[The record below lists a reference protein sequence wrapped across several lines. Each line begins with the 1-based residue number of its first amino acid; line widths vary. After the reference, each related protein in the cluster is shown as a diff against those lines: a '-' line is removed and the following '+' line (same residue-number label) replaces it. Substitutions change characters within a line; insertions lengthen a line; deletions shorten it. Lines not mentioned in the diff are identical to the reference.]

1 VSGAQARGAASVPS
15 AQQPYRPPSG
25 PPVQHQPMQHQPMTG
40 GKPENSGGRQ
50 VLIVLAVVLAL
61 LVLLCAG
68 VISFLYKQGNNALA
82 PIGVVRMGVDGVGSP
97 AASYGLMKQVDSIR
111 DLTQASK
118 GRQTL

>member
-1 VSGAQARGAASVPS
+1 VSGAQARGAASVPP
-15 AQQPYRPPSG
+15 AQPPYRHPSA
-25 PPVQHQPMQHQPMTG
+25 PPVQHQPMQHQPAPG
-40 GKPENSGGRQ
+40 AKPENSGGRQ

-68 VISFLYKQGNNALA
+68 VISFLYKQGNSAMA
-82 PIGVVRMGVDGVGSP
+82 PIGVARTGADGVGSP
-97 AASYGLMKQVDSIR
+97 PASYGLMKQVGVIS